1 MMRKFK
7 FSWTRTAKC
16 PYEYFVPNSY
26 PTTDYEETETIEA
39 ANEEEAWDKF
49 SRTPCDDSMTPRSLC
64 WAQDKFNTY
73 SNVHIEEIIA

>member
-1 MMRKFK
+1 MRKFK

-16 PYEYFVPNSY
+16 PYQFFVPENY
-26 PTTDYEETETIEA
+26 PTTDYEESETIEA

-49 SRTPCDDSMTPRSLC
+49 NRTPCDDSMTPRSLC

-73 SNVHIEEIIA
+73 SQVKIEELAA